1 MRAISAGDEIELLPA
16 AKALAD
22 ELFPITQ
29 RNLARLGEWLPWAT
43 PTYSIDQMREFL
55 REREVENAAG
65 DALMTVIRFRGALC
79 GSVALHQFD
88 RPNRSTSIGYWL
100 DGECQGRG
108 LMTRCCAAMLD
119 YLFDGLDI
127 HRVTI
132 RCGTGNSRSCA
143 IPERLGFGREG
154 VMREAEWI
162 NDRWVDLVTWGM
174 LDRDWR
180 ARRTA
185 ALSA

>member
-100 DGECQGRG
+100 DEAHEGMGIV
-108 LMTRCCAAMLD
+108 TRACAAIVTEGFRERNL
-119 YLFDGLDI
+119 
-127 HRVTI
+127 HRIEI
-132 RCGTGNSRSCA
+132 RCATGNLRSNA
-143 IPERLGFGREG
+143 IPRRLGFREEG
-154 VMREAEWI
+154 LLREAQFL
-162 NDRWVDLVTWGM
+162 RGGWVDLRVYGM
-174 LDRDWR
+174 LEPNWKYPVP
-180 ARRTA
+180 
-185 ALSA
+185 